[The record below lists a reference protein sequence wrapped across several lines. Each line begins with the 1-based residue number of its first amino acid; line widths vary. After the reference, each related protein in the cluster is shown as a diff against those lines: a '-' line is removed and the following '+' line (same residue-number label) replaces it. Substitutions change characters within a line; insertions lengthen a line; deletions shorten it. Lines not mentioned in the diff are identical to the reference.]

1 MHRIIYKNTEYTK
14 RILNYLFRT
23 FEDVFHCLIIK
34 DLCCSLD
41 QQLVYFIKLICFC
54 QELFSSFF
62 EAVFVTR
69 GSHPAP
75 NQVFL
80 FQKNSF
86 TVALADSLVIIT
98 PPKAKVN
105 TFFRIFLFSEKYI
118 QFCIFII
125 LSNYLLNAKNQQKTL
140 SMKVR
145 FLLTFLLNISQ
156 ADIRNPFRYLLI
168 TE

>member
-1 MHRIIYKNTEYTK
+1 
-14 RILNYLFRT
+14 
-23 FEDVFHCLIIK
+23 
-34 DLCCSLD
+34 
-41 QQLVYFIKLICFC
+41 
-54 QELFSSFF
+54 
-62 EAVFVTR
+62 
-69 GSHPAP
+69 
-75 NQVFL
+75 
-80 FQKNSF
+80 
-86 TVALADSLVIIT
+86 ALADSLVIIT

-105 TFFRIFLFSEKYI
+105 TFFRIFLFLEKYI